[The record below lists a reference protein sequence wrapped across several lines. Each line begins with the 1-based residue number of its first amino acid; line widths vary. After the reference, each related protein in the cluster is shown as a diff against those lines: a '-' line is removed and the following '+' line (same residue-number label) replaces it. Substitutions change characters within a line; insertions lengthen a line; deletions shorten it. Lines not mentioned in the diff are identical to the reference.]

1 MFTLETGFSYTF
13 PALRGTQASR
23 EYYVVM
29 VPLRLIPKIFL
40 FDEEEIPP
48 EHRSQRI
55 INRTRVPDIA
65 NYILENQKDYV
76 FSSLTASV
84 DGELKFYPF
93 SEDNQFR
100 DLGNLV
106 ISLEARFLINDG
118 QHRRAAIEEAL
129 RVAPELGKENISVVF
144 FQDNGLKKS
153 QQIFADLN
161 RHAVNTT
168 SSIGILYDHR
178 DQLAM
183 LTKEVISEIPLLSR
197 YTDKEKVSLSK
208 NSPKIFAL
216 SNVHNTNLKLLN
228 KKKGEFISDEER
240 KFIHEFWL
248 ELTTSITEWQQV
260 MKKEISSRELRA
272 NYIVAHGV
280 FLEAIGIIGNYL
292 YLNYPSEWNKYIN
305 NLSKIDWSRENSVDW
320 MGRAYSQGG
329 RISKTNQTIQLTA
342 NLIKQKLSLP
352 LTQQEKDLEKT
363 IKLGV

>member
-1 MFTLETGFSYTF
+1 METGFSYTF
-13 PALRGTQASR
+13 PALRGWQASR

-40 FDEEEIPP
+40 FDEDEIPP
-48 EHRSQRI
+48 EHRAQRI
-55 INRTRVPDIA
+55 INRSRVPEIA

-84 DGELKFYPF
+84 DGEVKFYPF
-93 SEDNQFR
+93 SEDNQFK

-129 RVAPELGKENISVVF
+129 KVAPELGKENISVVF
-144 FQDNGLKKS
+144 FQDSGLKKS

-183 LTKEVISEIPLLSR
+183 LTKELIAELPLLTR

-216 SNVHNTNLKLLN
+216 SNIHNTNQRLLN

-240 KFIHEFWL
+240 RFIHDFWL
-248 ELTTSITEWQQV
+248 ELTSSITEWQQV
-260 MKKEISSRELRA
+260 MQKELNARELRA
-272 NYIVAHGV
+272 NYVVAHGV
-280 FLEAIGIIGNYL
+280 FLEAIGIIGRYL
-292 YLNYPSEWNKYIN
+292 YLNYPSEWKTYIN
-305 NLSKIDWSRENSVDW
+305 SLSNIDWSRENSVDW
-320 MGRAYSQGG
+320 MGRAYGHSG

-352 LTQQEKDLEKT
+352 LTEQEKELEK
-363 IKLGV
+363 ILKIGV